1 MTPET
6 FQTTTLASPEH
17 LLIAPLLIPLFAGT
31 LMMFYNDRRRWLKL
45 GIGLASVCAI
55 FLVSVQLLDR
65 MQGAGEMRLYLLGN
79 WPMPMGILLVLDR
92 LSAMMVLL
100 TSLLALPT
108 LLYTAAGW
116 QGKGQHYHS
125 LFQFL
130 LMGLNGAF
138 LTGDVFNLF
147 VFFEVMLA
155 ASYGLVL
162 HGGGPERIKAGLM
175 YIAINLAASLLFLI
189 GAALIYGVAGTL
201 NMAEI
206 SRLLSNLQMEQRPLF
221 LTGTGILGLA
231 FLVKAAI
238 WPVCFWLPRTYAIAP
253 PPAAA
258 MMAIMSKVGVYAIL
272 RLAMLFYA
280 PGSGGVEGFGGPV
293 LATLGIATMIFGMAG
308 VLSVPGLA
316 LKAGHIALIS
326 SGTVIS
332 ITGLALIGGGE
343 RMLAGALYYLM
354 GSTAAVAALYLLA
367 EPLSRAAPEDDTGAD
382 TRTEPEDSLPGW
394 GPMGMGAV
402 EDDDEPVTTLPASTL
417 GLAVS
422 FMLLVGFLAGVPPF
436 AGFIGKFAMISGML
450 QDTSSAVDSRPIIV
464 WAFIAVL
471 LTSSLAV
478 LIALLRFGIARFWVA
493 PGDRIP
499 VLALETG
506 PVLILL
512 LMLVDLTV
520 QGNAAM
526 RYTQIAARDLLAPPA
541 YAEPVLT
548 VEPTP
553 TRATD
558 DGDPENG
565 EDWLRNYP
573 LHEAPRN
580 GNSAEVPG

>member
-1 MTPET
+1 MTPDISFE
-6 FQTTTLASPEH
+6 TTTLASPEH
-17 LLIAPLLIPLFAGT
+17 LLIAPLLIPLLAGT
-31 LMMFYNDRRRWLKL
+31 LMLFYNDRRRWLKL
-45 GIGLASVCAI
+45 GIGMASVVAML
-55 FLVSVQLLDR
+55 LVSIQLIDR
-65 MQGAGEMRLYLLGN
+65 MHGEGEMRLYLLGN

-100 TSLLALPT
+100 TGLLALPA

-130 LMGLNGAF
+130 LFGLNGAF

-155 ASYGLVL
+155 ASYGLML
-162 HGGGPERIKAGLM
+162 HGSGPERIKAGLL

-206 SRLLSNLQMEQRPLF
+206 SRLLSDLRMEQRPLF
-221 LTGTGILGLA
+221 MTGTGLLGLA

-238 WPVCFWLPRTYAIAP
+238 WPVCFWLPRTYATAS

-280 PGSGGVEGFGGPV
+280 PGSGGIEGFGGPV
-293 LATLGIATMIFGMAG
+293 LAILGIATMAYGISG

-316 LKAGHIALIS
+316 LKAGYIALIS
-326 SGTVIS
+326 SGTVIA
-332 ITGLALIGGGE
+332 ITGFALIGGGE
-343 RMLAGALYYLM
+343 RMLAGALYYM
-354 GSTAAVAALYLLA
+354 VGSTVAISGLYLLA
-367 EPLSRAAPEDDTGAD
+367 EPLSREAPDDKDAD
-382 TRTEPEDSLPGW
+382 TQPEPEDSLPEW
-394 GPMGMGAV
+394 GPMGLGAV
-402 EDDDEPVTTLPASTL
+402 EDDDAPVTTLPASTL

-450 QDTSSAVDSRPIIV
+450 SDTADLRGSNPTIV
-464 WAFIAVL
+464 WAFVAVL
-471 LTSSLAV
+471 LVSSLAV

-499 VLALETG
+499 VLALETA
-506 PVLILL
+506 PVIILL
-512 LMLVDLTV
+512 LMLLDLTV
-520 QGNAAM
+520 QGNQAM
-526 RYTQIAARDLLAPPA
+526 RYTQITARDLLAPPA
-541 YAEPVLT
+541 YAGPVLT
-548 VEPTP
+548 VSPTADP
-553 TRATD
+553 R
-558 DGDPENG
+558 PENG
-565 EDWLRNYP
+565 AEWMENYP
-573 LHEAPRN
+573 ERGEPQPEGA
-580 GNSAEVPG
+580 AEGRP

>member
-6 FQTTTLASPEH
+6 GFQTTTLATAEH
-17 LLIAPLLIPLFAGT
+17 LLIAPILIPLFAGT
-31 LMMFYNDRRRWLKL
+31 LMLFYNDRRRWLKL
-45 GIGLASVCAI
+45 GIGLASVCAL
-55 FLVSVQLLDR
+55 FLVSVQLMGR
-65 MQGAGEMRLYLLGN
+65 MHGEGEMRLYLLGN

-100 TSLLALPT
+100 TALLALPT

-155 ASYGLVL
+155 ASYALVL
-162 HGGGPERIKAGLM
+162 HGGGPDRIKAGLL

-206 SRLLSNLQMEQRPLF
+206 SRLLSDLRMEQRPLF

-238 WPVCFWLPRTYAIAP
+238 WPVCFWLPRTYATAA

-272 RLAMLFYA
+272 RLAMLFFA

-293 LATLGIATMIFGMAG
+293 LAILGIATMVFGVMG
-308 VLSVPGLA
+308 VLAVPGLA

-326 SGTVIS
+326 SGTVIA

-367 EPLSRAAPEDDTGAD
+367 EPLSRAAPQDDTAAD
-382 TRTEPEDSLPGW
+382 TRSDPEEPPLDW

-402 EDDDEPVTTLPASTL
+402 EDDDAPVTTLPASTL
-417 GLAVS
+417 ALAVS

-450 QDTSSAVDSRPIIV
+450 ADTADAAGGNPAIV
-464 WAFIAVL
+464 WTFIAVL
-471 LTSSLAV
+471 LASSLAV

-499 VLALETG
+499 VLALETA
-506 PVLILL
+506 PVILL
-512 LMLVDLTV
+512 LVMLVDLTV

-548 VEPTP
+548 VEPLAEPAAGTGAEWLETYP
-553 TRATD
+553 SRDEPGHAS
-558 DGDPENG
+558 PEAG
-565 EDWLRNYP
+565 P
-573 LHEAPRN
+573 
-580 GNSAEVPG
+580 